1 MSATRRAT
9 HPQTGEFG
17 EPALGYTTHMSDD
30 EQHEAKTIDYPGR
43 TAGMPDQPRDEM
55 RDYRGRDLLAGRKA
69 LVTGGDSGIG
79 RAVAVAFA
87 KEGAD
92 VAIAYLEEDD
102 DARRTVELIEEQGRS
117 GRAYPGD
124 LADQSHCADVVQ
136 RTVDDLGGLD
146 LLVNNVAFQS
156 PVDDFL
162 DLEPD
167 QWRRTFD
174 VNIDSF
180 FHVTRA
186 AVPHLT
192 GGGAIINTGSI
203 NGLRG
208 NKQLIDY
215 SATKGAVIALTY
227 SLAQA
232 LLERKIRVNC
242 VAPGPVWTPLIPA
255 TMPADKVADFGAQVP
270 MKRAAQ
276 PDEIAPSYV
285 FFASD
290 QLSSYYTGEVLAPI
304 GGETG

>member
-174 VNIDSF
+174 VNIC
-180 FHVTRA
+180 
-186 AVPHLT
+186 
-192 GGGAIINTGSI
+192 
-203 NGLRG
+203 
-208 NKQLIDY
+208 
-215 SATKGAVIALTY
+215 
-227 SLAQA
+227 
-232 LLERKIRVNC
+232 LLY
-242 VAPGPVWTPLIPA
+242 TS
-255 TMPADKVADFGAQVP
+255 
-270 MKRAAQ
+270 
-276 PDEIAPSYV
+276 PSPR
-285 FFASD
+285 D
-290 QLSSYYTGEVLAPI
+290 
-304 GGETG
+304 